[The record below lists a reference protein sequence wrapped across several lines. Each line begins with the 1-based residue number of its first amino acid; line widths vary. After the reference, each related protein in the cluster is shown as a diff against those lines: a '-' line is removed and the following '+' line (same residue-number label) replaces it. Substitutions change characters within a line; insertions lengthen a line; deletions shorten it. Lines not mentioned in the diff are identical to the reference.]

1 MGFRTWLAAVLAV
14 GMVLPAAAA
23 AKEFKVDAAH
33 TTVSFSIRHLFT
45 SMEGRFDKFEGEIEF
60 DPAHP
65 EKTEVEGSI
74 EVKSINTNNEKRDKH
89 LLSSDFFAAEE
100 HPLIEF
106 SAAKVTDVSADK
118 KKGKLHGT
126 LKIRGNEKP
135 IVLDV
140 EFLGEGTDPWGNKKA
155 GFSASGVLDRKQ
167 FGLEWNQKLETGGLL
182 VGDEVTIRVQVE
194 GNVDEN

>member
-1 MGFRTWLAAVLAV
+1 
-14 GMVLPAAAA
+14 MVLPAAAA
-23 AKEFKVDAAH
+23 AKEFKVDATH
-33 TTVSFSIRHLFT
+33 TTVGFSVRHLFT
-45 SMEGRFDKFEGEIEF
+45 SVEGRFDKFEGEIEF
-60 DPAHP
+60 DPAQP

-89 LLSSDFFAAEE
+89 LLSNDFFAAEE

-106 SAAKVTDVSADK
+106 SGAKVSDVSTDK

-140 EFLGEGTDPWGNKKA
+140 EFLGEGSDPWGNKKA
-155 GFSASGVLDRKQ
+155 GFSATGVLDRKA
-167 FGLEWNQKLETGGLL
+167 FGLEWNEKLETGGVL
-182 VGDEVTIRVQVE
+182 VGDEVTIRLQVE
-194 GNVDEN
+194 ANVDEN